1 MNGRAY
7 TGSSLMTSTAGPQA
21 LKNRRQL
28 LRGLAVCNDWL
39 PSGGTIPLTN
49 APIAPALS
57 HIQLFL
63 SPIAGVGSALT
74 SDAAQHLPFSPGS
87 RDVHKSSFSTKREK
101 KKQKER
107 ERTTTVELEFY
118 SEVRLPSVRFFSEAP
133 RPRRPRILPRQSLRA
148 ALTPA
153 SR

>member
-1 MNGRAY
+1 M
-7 TGSSLMTSTAGPQA
+7 
-21 LKNRRQL
+21 
-28 LRGLAVCNDWL
+28 CNDWL

-57 HIQLFL
+57 HIRLFL

-118 SEVRLPSVRFFSEAP
+118 SEVRLPSVRFYSEAP
-133 RPRRPRILPRQSLRA
+133 RCDAPDELVRSSRGSRAWLKRA
-148 ALTPA
+148 AALDILGTTIV
-153 SR
+153 